1 MVKTMKKNSLLIII
15 LLGVFSLQAQNPFSL
30 RGVFGLA
37 TIDDKVWGQ
46 FAIRPTID
54 IWKIK
59 FGLDIVMYI
68 DQNGKIHQDE
78 WDFSNGTAIKNTI
91 LDKIY
96 FIQYGTRYEPL
107 YIRAGALNRTTLGYG
122 ILVNRYSNTFNY
134 PQHRKIGLDA
144 KYQSKYISLQTFV
157 NNFKENA
164 SVVGG
169 RISGVI
175 PSRN

>member
-1 MVKTMKKNSLLIII
+1 MKKNSILILI
-15 LLGVFSLQAQNPFSL
+15 LFCAIGLQAQNPFSL
-30 RGVFGLA
+30 RGVLGFA

-46 FAIRPTID
+46 FALRPTID

-96 FIQYGTRYEPL
+96 FIQ
-107 YIRAGALNRTTLGYG
+107 
-122 ILVNRYSNTFNY
+122 
-134 PQHRKIGLDA
+134 
-144 KYQSKYISLQTFV
+144 
-157 NNFKENA
+157 
-164 SVVGG
+164 
-169 RISGVI
+169 
-175 PSRN
+175 